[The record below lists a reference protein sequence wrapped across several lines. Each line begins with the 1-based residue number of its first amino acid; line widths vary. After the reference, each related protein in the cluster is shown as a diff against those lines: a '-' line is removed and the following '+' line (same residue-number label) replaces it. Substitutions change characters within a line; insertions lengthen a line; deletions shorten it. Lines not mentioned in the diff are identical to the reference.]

1 MICKYCNSNLTAIVL
16 DYNVSRCIYCGKK
29 IPQQQTSSDKS
40 MDNAIKE
47 VVDRFGYSILL
58 DNRKFIAVFMDY
70 APKLKISK
78 KALSIA
84 LQAKSISELTSCPS
98 SRRIEVMKKIIQ
110 ELKPFL
116 TDLEI
121 QIVIC
126 AFISAFDWESSY
138 IRTLF
143 LDSSSNEMDN
153 HGQRSPPAFKDKSSP
168 EKINKPDDVDGLLNR
183 HKQRNKNYR
192 KKAKIKKAI
201 IAVVIVIPIVIVTL
215 LALSLISSKQD
226 KSTVVRGDLNGDGVV
241 TNADLELLQD
251 YIINA
256 DSIPDEKRQAADY
269 DEDGKI
275 TSHDALQM
283 KKDLK
288 GE

>member
-1 MICKYCNSNLTAIVL
+1 ML

-40 MDNAIKE
+40 MDNAIRE
-47 VVDRFGYSILL
+47 VVDHFGYSILL

-201 IAVVIVIPIVIVTL
+201 IAVVIVITIVIVTL
-215 LALSLISSKQD
+215 LALSLISSKQE

>member
-1 MICKYCNSNLTAIVL
+1 
-16 DYNVSRCIYCGKK
+16 
-29 IPQQQTSSDKS
+29 